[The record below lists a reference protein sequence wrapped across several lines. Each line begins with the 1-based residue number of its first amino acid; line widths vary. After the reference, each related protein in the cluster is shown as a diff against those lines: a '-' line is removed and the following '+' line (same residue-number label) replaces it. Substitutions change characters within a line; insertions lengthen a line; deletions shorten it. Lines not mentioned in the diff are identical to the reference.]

1 LSQTFGIS
9 EKPRYQNTGERK
21 GEAKK
26 VTCGRRYKKA
36 DTPVLGCTRP
46 ESRTELVLVAHSSP
60 LAAQP
65 FASSSV
71 TDMRNAGATRD
82 AASSGYPSFPSLQQ
96 HYYRFRRQQGLVAG
110 RRDPV
115 LHAVSGGGTCVMA
128 AVHTHVVQLRLG
140 PRSVGDT
147 HVVSSR

>member
-1 LSQTFGIS
+1 LGYLKSQDIKT
-9 EKPRYQNTGERK
+9 QERGRERQRKSHVEEDTKK
-21 GEAKK
+21 G
-26 VTCGRRYKKA
+26 

-46 ESRTELVLVAHSSP
+46 ESRTELVLVAHNSP

-82 AASSGYPSFPSLQQ
+82 AASSGYPSFPSHQRAALLPLPAAA
-96 HYYRFRRQQGLVAG
+96 RISRRPPG
-110 RRDPV
+110 PV
-115 LHAVSGGGTCVMA
+115 SHAVSGGGTCVMA
-128 AVHTHVVQLRLG
+128 AVRTHVVQLRLG